1 MKNILI
7 DLYYGRISPWET
19 IVPRDP
25 GYRGAWDR
33 VLKLEQSLLVRL
45 NDEEKKIYEEITKEQ
60 AIPIEMEREETF
72 AEGFRL
78 GARMMAEAFINNRF

>member
-7 DLYYGRISPWET
+7 DLYYGHIYPYES

-25 GYRGAWDR
+25 AYRRTWRR
-33 VLKLEQSLLVRL
+33 VLNLEQSLLSGL
-45 NDEEKKIYEEITKEQ
+45 TPDQQKLYEEITKEQ
-60 AIPIEMEREETF
+60 AVPIEMEREETF

-78 GARMMAEAFINNRF
+78 GACMMAEAFRER